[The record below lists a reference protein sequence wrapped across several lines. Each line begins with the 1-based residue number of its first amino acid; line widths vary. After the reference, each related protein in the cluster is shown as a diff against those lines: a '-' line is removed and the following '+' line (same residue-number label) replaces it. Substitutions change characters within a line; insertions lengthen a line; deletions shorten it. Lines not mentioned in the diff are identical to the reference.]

1 MSNYVG
7 YELARIASY
16 PEVLKAGMD
25 GKTRLLFVDAD
36 ETSFQVWQCMANVLD
51 SLPPF
56 EFHYASDAT
65 EALEVLEQI
74 KPDVIVLNFSDEEA
88 AEREVFLE
96 SLYCGHPPVVVTTDE
111 LERALEEDRDLI
123 YRIGCGS
130 LDGIHKTLIAA
141 ASLAS
146 RALMSA
152 RAGSEMMH

>member
-1 MSNYVG
+1 
-7 YELARIASY
+7 
-16 PEVLKAGMD
+16 MD

-36 ETSFQVWQCMANVLD
+36 EMSFQVWQCMANVLD

-56 EFHYASDAT
+56 EFYYAADAT

-74 KPDVIVLNFSDEEA
+74 KPDVVVVNFSDEEA

-96 SLYCGHPPVVVTTDE
+96 SLYGAHPPVVVTTDE
-111 LERALEEDRDLI
+111 LERALEEDRQSI

-130 LDGIHKTLIAA
+130 LDGIHKTLVAA

-146 RALMSA
+146 RALVGVSTP
-152 RAGSEMMH
+152 GELVH